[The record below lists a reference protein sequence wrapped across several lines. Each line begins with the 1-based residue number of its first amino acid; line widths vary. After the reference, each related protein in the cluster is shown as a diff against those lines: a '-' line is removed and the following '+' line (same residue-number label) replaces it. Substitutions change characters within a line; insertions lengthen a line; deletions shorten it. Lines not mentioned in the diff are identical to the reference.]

1 MTATLP
7 LEWLEAMMLAAVR
20 ITAFIVIA
28 PPFSYNA
35 FPARIKAMIGV
46 GLALAVSPRV
56 VEDYVPLDTAAY
68 FGALVL
74 ELVAGAA
81 LGFLVMLLFAA
92 IQAAGGLIDLFGGFQ
107 LAQAF
112 DPQSMVNGAQFT
124 RLFHFAALALLIASD
139 GYQIVLGGVFRS
151 FDALPLGAGL
161 ALGPAAQEVT
171 GGLTDMFLA
180 AVQIAGPLLVV
191 LFLADVGLGL
201 LTRAAPALNAFAM
214 GFPLKIM
221 LTLALA
227 GTVFVVLPAMV
238 AAIVRSATESLRAVT
253 G

>member
-1 MTATLP
+1 MTAILP

-161 ALGPAAQEVT
+161 ALGPAAQEAT